1 MTTTTSFNF
10 SGTNITMI
18 ATPVKKKVEEDT
30 DASYM
35 EMLDEFICDQKEK
48 CSNDLS
54 CIGCYP
60 QEDDHQHQGSA
71 MSNLL
76 FGEEEEDYCGCLG
89 EEGSGVCD
97 DCDCGDEMEELN
109 GVKANPVEPPLMVWD
124 GNIKQSKVVFEMG
137 GEPIK
142 ELKMP
147 YTTMKD
153 VMIAEGYKFVNG
165 KGDKCFCDDCDN
177 YGEVKWTA
185 MEAFVCRDCAKTIM
199 RNVKKFTDQW

>member
-18 ATPVKKKVEEDT
+18 ATPVKED
-30 DASYM
+30 
-35 EMLDEFICDQKEK
+35 FICDQKEK

-76 FGEEEEDYCGCLG
+76 FGEEEE
-89 EEGSGVCD
+89 E
-97 DCDCGDEMEELN
+97 
-109 GVKANPVEPPLMVWD
+109 K
-124 GNIKQSKVVFEMG
+124 SKVVFEMG

>member
-1 MTTTTSFNF
+1 MTTTKSFNF

-18 ATPVKKKVEEDT
+18 ATPVKED
-30 DASYM
+30 
-35 EMLDEFICDQKEK
+35 FICDQKEK

-60 QEDDHQHQGSA
+60 QE
-71 MSNLL
+71 
-76 FGEEEEDYCGCLG
+76 E
-89 EEGSGVCD
+89 
-97 DCDCGDEMEELN
+97 
-109 GVKANPVEPPLMVWD
+109 K
-124 GNIKQSKVVFEMG
+124 SKVVFEMG

-147 YTTMKD
+147 YTMKD
-153 VMIAEGYKFVNG
+153 VMVEEGYKFVNG

-177 YGEVKWTA
+177 YAEVKWTA

>member
-1 MTTTTSFNF
+1 
-10 SGTNITMI
+10 
-18 ATPVKKKVEEDT
+18 
-30 DASYM
+30 
-35 EMLDEFICDQKEK
+35 MLNEFICDQKEK

-60 QEDDHQHQGSA
+60 QE
-71 MSNLL
+71 
-76 FGEEEEDYCGCLG
+76 E
-89 EEGSGVCD
+89 
-97 DCDCGDEMEELN
+97 
-109 GVKANPVEPPLMVWD
+109 K
-124 GNIKQSKVVFEMG
+124 SKVVFEMG

-153 VMIAEGYKFVNG
+153 DMIAEGYKFVNG

>member
-60 QEDDHQHQGSA
+60 QE
-71 MSNLL
+71 
-76 FGEEEEDYCGCLG
+76 E
-89 EEGSGVCD
+89 
-97 DCDCGDEMEELN
+97 
-109 GVKANPVEPPLMVWD
+109 K
-124 GNIKQSKVVFEMG
+124 SKVVFEMG

-153 VMIAEGYKFVNG
+153 DMIAEGYKFVNG

-185 MEAFVCRDCAKTIM
+185 MEAFVCRDCAKTII